1 MGLDVGDA
9 RIGVAVTDP
18 LAIFAQPLCS
28 IERGKY
34 TEVVDILKLI
44 AEHGVRC
51 VVIGYP
57 LELSGNE
64 GPQAGKVRGYAERL
78 ELSAK
83 QTTGLEA
90 VEFKLWDERMTT
102 VQAQRVVIGSGL
114 KDRDRRGALDRIAA
128 TLILESYLQSLP
140 NSGT

>member
-28 IERGKY
+28 VERSRY
-34 TEVVDILKLI
+34 TEIVDILKLI
-44 AEHGVRC
+44 AEHSVRC
-51 VVIGYP
+51 VIIGYP

-64 GPQAGKVRGYAERL
+64 GPQAGKVRSYAERL

-83 QTTGLEA
+83 QTAGLEA

-114 KDRDRRGALDRIAA
+114 KDSDRRGALDRIAA